1 MLQYYVHDRIKD
13 MIRLAVGLYKY
24 SERVDGFLEQSLY
37 WSSMSFE
44 YIIRC
49 TYGKESHRKE
59 LNEIILDMCSS
70 LKGTRSER
78 ETLFQSL
85 DTLRK
90 IRNKMFH
97 PEGSISDQEAKSL
110 ISHVCRIG
118 GCEFDNLLKEI
129 TYEQVRQ
136 LRNRVFKIPRVLP
149 DAKIPDQ
156 PDVCESDFDDLEVLY
171 EKCKCLH
178 YNRLRTYL
186 SPLHLQPEEMS
197 ELIPTTGAIWLPW
210 VLGQSG
216 KRRHV
221 RTIVLEARF
230 SPERVRI
237 GIDFGSEAFEAKAA
251 YYNLISASKLDGHLA
266 GLARKNYH
274 FYDTYW
280 YFHVRNVRP
289 IRDCYPLSVE
299 EIKSRIES
307 ALFEIETKRHRRILM
322 KGHQLLIG
330 KIFNRG
336 SEEFNQFLIRIP
348 ETIKGIFS
356 DLLPIVGLVEQSTKM
371 SSIAMCA
378 RD

>member
-1 MLQYYVHDRIKD
+1 MLQYYVHERIRD

-59 LNEIILDMCSS
+59 LNEIIIDMCDS
-70 LKGTRSER
+70 LKGTNSER

-85 DTLRK
+85 DGLRR

-97 PEGSISDQEAKSL
+97 PEGAISDHEAKSL
-110 ISHVCRIG
+110 LSYVCKMG
-118 GCEFDNLLKEI
+118 GCEFDSLLKEI

-136 LRNRVFKIPRVLP
+136 LRNRVFKIPSVLP
-149 DAKIPDQ
+149 GAKIPDQ
-156 PDVCESDFDDLEVLY
+156 PDICESDFDDLEVLY

-178 YNRLRTYL
+178 YNKLVTYL
-186 SPLHLQPEEMS
+186 SPLRLEPEEMS

-221 RTIVLEARF
+221 RTIVLEVRF
-230 SPERVRI
+230 SPERVRV

-251 YYNLISASKLDGHLA
+251 YYNLISAGKLNGHLER
-266 GLARKNYH
+266 LARRDYC

-289 IRDCYPLSVE
+289 VKDCYPLGME
-299 EIKSRIES
+299 EIKSGIES
-307 ALFEIETKRHRRILM
+307 ALFEIEMKRHRRILM

-330 KIFNRG
+330 KIFARG
-336 SEEFNQFLIRIP
+336 SKEFNQFLTRIP
-348 ETIKGIFS
+348 ETVKEIFY
-356 DLLPIVGLVEQSTKM
+356 DLVPVAGSVMQSSKVTDLKPF
-371 SSIAMCA
+371 ANN
-378 RD
+378 